1 MKFLEELLEGIE
13 GKEEII
19 NKIKENVATNYVPK
33 ADFNSKNE
41 ELKDIKEQLAERDN
55 QLKDLKEKATGN
67 EDLTKQIEELQT
79 LNETTK
85 TEYESKIAAMNKNI
99 AIEKA
104 IAKSELKP
112 LDAELIKNLVSID
125 KIVIN
130 DDGIT
135 GLKEQLEKIKEE
147 RPFLFEKEVKEE
159 KEIDG
164 FKPGEG
170 SKESGIPDKPL
181 SYTEMMEKYNK

>member
-13 GKEEII
+13 DKEEII
-19 NKIKENVATNYVPK
+19 EKIKTNVAANYVPK

-41 ELKDIKEQLAERDN
+41 ELKDVKDQLVDRDT
-55 QLKDLKEKATGN
+55 QLKELKETAKGN
-67 EDLTKQIEELQT
+67 EDLTKKIEELEA

-85 TEYESKIAAMNKNI
+85 TEYEAKIATINKNMT
-99 AIEKA
+99 IEKA

-112 LDAELIKNLVSID
+112 IDAELIKTLVDVEKVI
-125 KIVIN
+125 IN

-164 FKPGEG
+164 FKPGE
-170 SKESGIPDKPL
+170 SSREPGIPEKPL
-181 SYTEMMEKYNK
+181 SYTEMMKRMNK